1 MLIGI
6 DWRIG
11 ALAVALF
18 VSGFAKGASTVE
30 QFTVNQLVLDATR
43 YNGCLARVSPSP
55 TTFFANCAANY
66 VTLGCDGLAGPSK
79 SAALNNL
86 SAAQLSFVTDT
97 KVYMRLY
104 DVAPEG
110 QSYCLVDRVDNT
122 KIAID

>member
-1 MLIGI
+1 MFKGINTKLNVTIML
-6 DWRIG
+6 
-11 ALAVALF
+11 LLFSAVTQ
-18 VSGFAKGASTVE
+18 GASTVE
-30 QFTVNQLVLDATR
+30 QFTVNQLVLDATK
-43 YNGCLARVSPSP
+43 YNGCLARVAPSP

-122 KIAID
+122 KIPAD